1 MSNSLEK
8 NILIICLIL
17 FFISFLFLGTQY
29 FKFIYCFNIL
39 SLFLFSKF
47 QLVNLKIVIINFV
60 SIVFLIIFSDN
71 IDFSRFLIVIL
82 LFIFSFRFKENKKF
96 NINIFIIFLLFIF
109 FISLFFLNPATEN
122 YFVMIDISET
132 PKFLDL
138 NKYYLETFGDPL
150 TLGELLKPKEVIFA
164 RKGSDTDMLYCYD
177 ELEGNLNL
185 CKYSFW
191 NYSRLSFNNLD
202 PNLTALILITLA
214 NFFSYTL
221 NLKKKY
227 LKIIIFMILFIII
240 LSATKSRALYVY
252 LFFYFLSFY
261 LSKFEIKINI
271 ITLFLIFNLFLYFI
285 AFYIEF
291 NTKIIFSNYYSF
303 HRLIDI
309 YDNSIKLRFDQMR
322 DTIILQLYNFQ
333 KILMPDHSYHLVKV
347 IFQGKEITN
356 NIYSPH
362 NSILALIKDT
372 GLIITLIFLFNLY
385 NFIKNSENVFKF
397 YFLPLLIA
405 SSFLGY
411 SVFLLIIFLNFVS
424 TRLKN

>member
-82 LFIFSFRFKENKKF
+82 LFIFSFKFKENKKL
-96 NINIFIIFLLFIF
+96 NINIFIIYLLVIF
-109 FISLFFLNPATEN
+109 FISLFFLKPTIEN
-122 YFVMIDISET
+122 YHVMIDIKET
-132 PKFLDL
+132 PKYLDL
-138 NKYYLETFGDPL
+138 YETYLKGDA
-150 TLGELLKPKEVIFA
+150 LKPKEIIFT
-164 RKGSDTDMLYCYD
+164 RKGEVRDLYFCFD
-177 ELEGNLNL
+177 DFGKSLNL
-185 CKYSFW
+185 CDYSFW
-191 NYSRLSFNNLD
+191 NYTRLSFNNLD
-202 PNLTALILITLA
+202 PNLAALILISLA
-214 NFFSYTL
+214 NFFSYSL
-221 NLKKKY
+221 NLNKKY
-227 LKIIIFMILFIII
+227 LKIIIFLALFSII
-240 LSATKSRALYVY
+240 LSATKSRVLYVY

-261 LSKFEIKINI
+261 LSKFEKKISPI
-271 ITLFLIFNLFLYFI
+271 SLFIIFNLFLYFI

-291 NTKIIFSNYYSF
+291 NSKNIFSNYYSI

-309 YDNSIKLRFDQMR
+309 YDNSIKLRFDQMQ
-322 DTIILQLYNFQ
+322 DSIILQLYNFQ
-333 KILMPDHSYHLVKV
+333 KILLPDHSYHLLKV
-347 IFQGKEITN
+347 TFQGREITN

-385 NFIKNSENVFKF
+385 NFIKNSENIFKF
-397 YFLPLLIA
+397 YFHPLLIS

-411 SVFLLIIFLNFVS
+411 SVFLLIIFLIFVS